1 MITKKPDTHNFVNC
15 QNWYLRE
22 RSVPPDVKDVRT
34 RKYFELE
41 EQTDEKGFTGE
52 VLVEKDYPITPDYVS
67 SFAASSDYHADPVGA
82 INRAPVRRNLGDI
95 TALQESLNLDYD
107 TARHV
112 YNEYLRA
119 RAAQLEKKDSVPAVS
134 QNNLNNGGEKNA

>member
-1 MITKKPDTHNFVNC
+1 MKTIKPDTHYFVNC

-22 RSVPPDVKDVRT
+22 RSAPPAVKDERT
-34 RKYFELE
+34 RRYFELE
-41 EQTDEKGFTGE
+41 EHTDEKGFTGE
-52 VLVEKDYPITPDYVS
+52 VLVEKDYPITSDYVS
-67 SFAASSDYHADPVGA
+67 SFAASSDYHSDPVGA

-112 YNEYLRA
+112 YNEFLRA
-119 RAAQLEKKDSVPAVS
+119 RAAQVGKKDSISAPNPV
-134 QNNLNNGGEKNA
+134 NNGGDNNA